1 MTDENF
7 RSLDDIEAEY
17 FVKHPNEID
26 AYVCE
31 IFAEYASDRD
41 TAALLSSLRVIAK
54 VKGISNIADEVGI
67 TRQGLQK
74 ALSGKGNPRLE
85 NVSAIMYA
93 MGYQLMPQKIE
104 RAVQTPPN
112 LIITTTSNS
121 IPLNTAQYRSIQN
134 QNIKKALMLLP
145 VLGLFVQGSIY
156 LAITQM

>member
-7 RSLDDIEAEY
+7 RTFDDIETEY

-26 AYVCE
+26 AYIDE
-31 IFAEYASDRD
+31 IFTEYARDRD

-93 MGYQLMPQKIE
+93 MGYQLMPQKIDH
-104 RAVQTPPN
+104 
-112 LIITTTSNS
+112 S
-121 IPLNTAQYRSIQN
+121 
-134 QNIKKALMLLP
+134 
-145 VLGLFVQGSIY
+145 VL
-156 LAITQM
+156 

>member
-104 RAVQTPPN
+104 RAV
-112 LIITTTSNS
+112 
-121 IPLNTAQYRSIQN
+121 
-134 QNIKKALMLLP
+134 
-145 VLGLFVQGSIY
+145 
-156 LAITQM
+156 